1 MQHRERERQQDTR
14 HKAASHIDVCVC
26 RRAGLPASGFP
37 REGGPVPH
45 KLVISIRACR
55 RAPQS
60 SQHKLRP
67 NISLLT
73 LSALLQNQLAV
84 LFCFYSRAYN
94 SINTT
99 SITYPLIP
107 WKGPWSFWVWE
118 VGIGA
123 ELAFMKSLRCR
134 YTSTYTHTHTH
145 IIYNTV
151 QGSGCLPRGSP
162 GRAVRYLRVHISY
175 TALQAEPVADRRGN
189 RTMPCTVVRP
199 LIDSITEDSASQ

>member
-1 MQHRERERQQDTR
+1 MGCLPRGSPVRAVQYLYLYFNTR
-14 HKAASHIDVCVC
+14 VSRWMC
-26 RRAGLPASGFP
+26 AG
-37 REGGPVPH
+37 R
-45 KLVISIRACR
+45 
-55 RAPQS
+55 
-60 SQHKLRP
+60 QHKLRP
-67 NISLLT
+67 KISLLT

-94 SINTT
+94 NINTT

-107 WKGPWSFWVWE
+107 WKGPWSFLVWE
-118 VGIGA
+118 VGIGGRA
-123 ELAFMKSLRCR
+123 CIYEVTSLQI
-134 YTSTYTHTHTH
+134 YEHIHTYTHTH